1 MSSFND
7 SLVTEME
14 RKSGG
19 GQWERVEWGFNEY
32 PLADLNVSSN
42 ILPPGK
48 RLSTA
53 HPITIPAA
61 HGSLENETECV
72 SKKALLCNIM
82 WSTSW

>member
-1 MSSFND
+1 MSSFKD

-19 GQWERVEWGFNEY
+19 GQWERVEWAFNEY

-48 RLSTA
+48 CLSTV
-53 HPITIPAA
+53 HPITIPAV
-61 HGSLENETECV
+61 HGSLEIKPDRVC
-72 SKKALLCNIM
+72 L
-82 WSTSW
+82 